1 MTAKRVAKPERESR
15 WEIRSAGDWI
25 AHDIMQA
32 ALQDFDRALHHTEKA
47 WGVDRL
53 PLLVSQETRLK
64 WWKAVDALNEAR
76 FTGNA
81 DRVKTLAANL
91 VKGLQHLED
100 EALTAN
106 RKTLDP
112 EIWETPLPD
121 GRVLRVVRTWPERA
135 HSPDSDPNVVT
146 YTLEEVG
153 RLLGSQAFLSAVK
166 KEWPAAHV
174 TEVRSPKGDLNDD
187 IPF

>member
-1 MTAKRVAKPERESR
+1 MTAKRVAKPEREGR

-25 AHDIMQA
+25 THDQIQA

-64 WWKAVDALNEAR
+64 YWKAVDALNEALY
-76 FTGNA
+76 TGNA

-91 VKGLQHLED
+91 VKGLHHLED

-121 GRVLRVVRTWPERA
+121 GRVLRVVRAWPERA
-135 HSPDSDPNVVT
+135 YRPEDDPGVVT

-174 TEVRSPKGDLNDD
+174 TEVRTKTGELNDD